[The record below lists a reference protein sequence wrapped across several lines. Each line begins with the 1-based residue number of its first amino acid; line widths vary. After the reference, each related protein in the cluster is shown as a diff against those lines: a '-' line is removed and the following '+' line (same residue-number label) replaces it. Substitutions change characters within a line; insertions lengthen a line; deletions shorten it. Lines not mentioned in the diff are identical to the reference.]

1 MSKLDELLS
10 ELLAADVKKLLLLP
24 MLMLAAGLVVVVA
37 SYTTGTMP
45 MSIDFKGG
53 TLIVAPYQEG
63 AEGAGEAL
71 AEALGY
77 PVKVRIVSDAL
88 GNREIELFI
97 AHALSTEEMKEV
109 RAVLSAGGIPGDAIA
124 IDIISPSLGEAF
136 FRQAIYALLFA
147 FTLMAITIF
156 LRFRTFVP
164 SIAVVLSAFS
174 DMVVTLGVMSL
185 LGIELSKG
193 SLLALLLL
201 IGYSVDTD
209 ILLTTRVLM
218 HRHGSIAERIRRA
231 MLTGMTMSMTT
242 FAAMLVLFIVSSS
255 KVLDDV
261 ALVIMIGMVVDMI
274 NTWLQNV
281 AILRWY
287 VERRSA

>member
-1 MSKLDELLS
+1 MSKLDEF
-10 ELLAADVKKLLLLP
+10 LAADVKKLVLLP
-24 MLMLAAGLVVVVA
+24 MLMLAAGLAVVA
-37 SYTTGTMP
+37 ITYTSGTMP

-53 TLIVAPYQEG
+53 TLIVAPYKEG
-63 AEGAGEAL
+63 AEEAGSAL
-71 AEALGY
+71 ERALGY
-77 PVKVRIVSDAL
+77 PVKVRVVSDAL

-97 AHALSTEEMKEV
+97 ARALTTGEMREA
-109 RAVLSAGGIPGDAIA
+109 RAVLSAAGIPGDSVA

-147 FTLMAITIF
+147 FTLMAVTIF

-164 SIAVVLSAFS
+164 SLAVVLSAFS
-174 DMVVTLGVMSL
+174 DMVVTLGIMAL

-218 HRHGSIAERIRRA
+218 HRHGSAIERIRRA
-231 MLTGMTMSMTT
+231 MLTGVTMSMTT
-242 FAAMLVLFIVSSS
+242 FAAMLVLFLVSSS

-274 NTWLQNV
+274 NTWMQNV

-287 VERRSA
+287 VERRAA